1 MCMKYTIP
9 LFTEIGVVAFYLPTW
24 LKSHIDFECRV
35 LDVLIN
41 SSLLFT
47 LFTCPS
53 LLLNFGLTGLF
64 IIEIYFH
71 ICGYINVCCDFFTF
85 SLF

>member
-53 LLLNFGLTGLF
+53 LLLNVGMSMFAVIFLH
-64 IIEIYFH
+64 FH
-71 ICGYINVCCDFFTF
+71 CFKTF
-85 SLF
+85 SLNKFGEFE

>member
-1 MCMKYTIP
+1 MKYTIP
-9 LFTEIGVVAFYLPTW
+9 LFTEIGVVAFYPPIW
-24 LKSHIDFECRV
+24 LKSHTDFACKV

-53 LLLNFGLTGLF
+53 LLLNFGLTVLF

-71 ICGYINVCCDFFTF
+71 TCGYAF
-85 SLF
+85 LL